1 MRVKSPFEKGGFRGI
16 LEDLKINNQH
26 KIMVNAFTNQF
37 NRHAAMGNSPE
48 TPAKTTRFS
57 DGTDSSVSGIPFGTS
72 GIFAVQPEK
81 LAVPGRPV
89 SGKKRCKN
97 GTLAI
102 LRRDVS
108 YMFWASGTSQG
119 CKVH

>member
-1 MRVKSPFEKGGFRGI
+1 

-26 KIMVNAFTNQF
+26 KIMFNALTNQF
-37 NRHAAMGNSPE
+37 NRHAAMGNFPE
-48 TPAKTTRFS
+48 TPAKTMRFS
-57 DGTDSSVSGIPFGTS
+57 DGTDSSVSGIPIGTS

-81 LAVPGRPV
+81 LAVPEWQAG
-89 SGKKRCKN
+89 GNKRSKN

-102 LRRDVS
+102 VHRYVS
-108 YMFWASGTSQG
+108 CIFSTTGTSQG